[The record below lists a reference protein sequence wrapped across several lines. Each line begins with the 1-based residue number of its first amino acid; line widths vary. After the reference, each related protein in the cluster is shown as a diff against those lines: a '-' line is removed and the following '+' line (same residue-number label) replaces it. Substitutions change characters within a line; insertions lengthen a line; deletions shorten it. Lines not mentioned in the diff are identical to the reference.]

1 MLLVV
6 SQVEHVVPLHGHI
19 ESLHLLCGVSASSH
33 GAINAI
39 LSLEEL
45 LVFSLDL
52 VYNVWGVDST
62 TVTVPID
69 FLHKQCQSVSNQPI
83 NQDGH
88 SLFTY
93 GLLLGLEWLVIVVQ
107 N

>member
-69 FLHKQCQSVSNQPI
+69 FLNKQCQSVSNQSI
-83 NQDGH
+83 NRDGH
-88 SLFTY
+88 SLLLTVCFLAWN
-93 GLLLGLEWLVIVVQ
+93 GLL
-107 N
+107 